1 MGLASAVKTTKW
13 FSLKYLKQQ
22 RVLPVFMLTKEEPG
36 ALRPD
41 CTTQVSS
48 PSWNQRPCWSQ
59 RGLGITRFH
68 ANISEV
74 IKAFHKLPVLL
85 GSDAGMTR
93 FMSKCGSKCSNLE
106 MLCRKSAFSPLLG
119 GSLAPISELLP
130 HSKVCLVAH
139 LWSSTSLVLQWLNA
153 SYLQKYFAVLCG
165 FIQIQLK
172 SQVTGN
178 MVLSHFL

>member
-1 MGLASAVKTTKW
+1 
-13 FSLKYLKQQ
+13 
-22 RVLPVFMLTKEEPG
+22 MLTKEEPR

-48 PSWNQRPCWSQ
+48 LNWKQRPWWSQ
-59 RGLGITRFH
+59 QGLGITQFH

-85 GSDAGMTR
+85 GSNAGITR
-93 FMSKCGSKCSNLE
+93 FIPKCGSKCSNLE

-119 GSLAPISELLP
+119 GSLAPISALLP

-165 FIQIQLK
+165 FTQIQLK

-178 MVLSHFL
+178 RVLSHFL